1 MLTRAERLHFFL
13 PKEDGGRDFRS
24 CSWNLI
30 TPGSKNQTSAE
41 LELMFRAGPQLLSL
55 FGSIITPW
63 QHKTGLFFL
72 DWTQL
77 MGKNQ
82 NSVVFSGKPNKHKE
96 ELFFCS
102 EEEKQGCLSSF
113 SDDTYYVGES

>member
-1 MLTRAERLHFFL
+1 MQLEFNYAGFE
-13 PKEDGGRDFRS
+13 
-24 CSWNLI
+24 
-30 TPGSKNQTSAE
+30 NQTFAE

-102 EEEKQGCLSSF
+102 KERRSK
-113 SDDTYYVGES
+113 DV